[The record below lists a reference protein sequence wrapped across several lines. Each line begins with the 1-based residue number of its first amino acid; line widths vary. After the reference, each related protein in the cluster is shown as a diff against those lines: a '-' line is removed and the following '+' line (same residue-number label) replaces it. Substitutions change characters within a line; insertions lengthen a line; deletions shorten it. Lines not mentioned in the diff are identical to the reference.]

1 MHLLI
6 YTTFSVES
14 AAVGLEYLEENVPTP
29 FKVVYVNLNCQ
40 DNEFII
46 TTFTMQ
52 VEPDKNYLENA
63 LKHCHSL
70 SYFSLLEITIGLR
83 IATEYLI
90 QVILD

>member
-1 MHLLI
+1 M
-6 YTTFSVES
+6 
-14 AAVGLEYLEENVPTP
+14 
-29 FKVVYVNLNCQ
+29 
-40 DNEFII
+40 DNKFIF

-63 LKHCHSL
+63 LKYCHSL

-83 IATEYLI
+83 IAAEYLI